1 MAEKRTRRTRSEI
14 ITDKIAK
21 LTADKEKYENKA
33 KEISSQ
39 IEQLREEL
47 NAQRVDEVM
56 AVISEQKLS
65 IDQAIVKLRSWL
77 SLGYAVLCPASRT
90 AVPWSGNMFFRNET
104 AYSLPLLSHLKNS
117 YISAV
122 EQSLSAI
129 VTIQASLDEGTWN
142 NVSGHMCVRI
152 MLCSFWSSPK
162 SRAAFSAAISGWW

>member
-21 LTADKEKYENKA
+21 LTTDKEKYENKA

-65 IDQAIVKLRSWL
+65 IDQAIVKLRS
-77 SLGYAVLCPASRT
+77 
-90 AVPWSGNMFFRNET
+90 
-104 AYSLPLLSHLKNS
+104 
-117 YISAV
+117 
-122 EQSLSAI
+122 
-129 VTIQASLDEGTWN
+129 
-142 NVSGHMCVRI
+142 
-152 MLCSFWSSPK
+152 
-162 SRAAFSAAISGWW
+162 